1 MIYLDIKMQSKNL
14 MEDIYVSWFYYK
26 RNIFQ
31 KKMSSHFFLIVNIP
45 FLFNIH
51 RQYKI
56 QFHFFSRMAQKLNW
70 LLLSPKNDFFKLN
83 ELLRRLVVAFV

>member
-26 RNIFQ
+26 RNTFQ

-56 QFHFFSRMAQKLNW
+56 QFHFF
-70 LLLSPKNDFFKLN
+70 LSYGPEN
-83 ELLRRLVVAFV
+83 ELVIIIPQK